1 MKLSAVIFSLVIG
14 LVTSQQNPNYVQIGA
29 NFVQLYY
36 STFDNTVTRQQNIRN
51 LYSSSSNLAYGG
63 VVISGVE
70 NILQRFNTVPNVIYR
85 NISSTDSQPTNDA
98 GVIINVFGKMLTGD
112 VNAPG
117 SSVFF
122 TEMFYIKPRVTAF
135 VIENQQF
142 RQSLITNV
150 TVGTADGLHFV

>member
-1 MKLSAVIFSLVIG
+1 MKPSAAIFLLVIA
-14 LVTSQQNPNYVQIGA
+14 LVTSQQIPNYVQVGA
-29 NFVQLYY
+29 NFIQLYY
-36 STFDNTVTRQQNIRN
+36 STFDNAVTRQQNIRN

-70 NILQRFNTVPNVIYR
+70 NIVQRFETVPNVIQR

-98 GVIINVFGKMLTGD
+98 GVIINVFGKLLTGD

-122 TEMFYIKPRVTAF
+122 TEMFFIKPKVTSF
-135 VIENQQF
+135 VIQNQQF
-142 RQSLITNV
+142 RQSAGNV
-150 TVGTADGLHFV
+150 TSAVADSLHFV

>member
-1 MKLSAVIFSLVIG
+1 MKLSAAIFPLVIA
-14 LVTSQQNPNYVQIGA
+14 LATSQQISDYVQVGA

-36 STFDNTVTRQQNIRN
+36 STFDNAVTRQQNIRN

-70 NILQRFNTVPNVIYR
+70 NILQRFNTVPNVIQR

-122 TEMFYIKPRVTAF
+122 TEMFYIKPKVTAF
-135 VIENQQF
+135 VIQNQQF
-142 RQSLITNV
+142 RQSSGNV
-150 TVGTADGLHFV
+150 PSAVADSLHFV

>member
-1 MKLSAVIFSLVIG
+1 MKLSAAIFPLVIA
-14 LVTSQQNPNYVQIGA
+14 LVTSQQIHDYVQVGA

-36 STFDNTVTRQQNIRN
+36 STFDNAVTRQQNIRN

-70 NILQRFNTVPNVIYR
+70 NIVQKFNTVPNVIQR

-112 VNAPG
+112 ANAPG

-122 TEMFYIKPRVTAF
+122 TEMFYIKPKVTAF
-135 VIENQQF
+135 VIQNQQF
-142 RQSLITNV
+142 RQSSGNV
-150 TVGTADGLHFV
+150 SSAVADSLHFV